1 MGGEEVGI
9 IQMTVEIER
18 CLFCTE
24 DMKVQ
29 YVSRRDYIGKA
40 FSTKALFS
48 NVTTSHMWLFTLE
61 LIKLKMHSLNMINKK
76 KMQFLNNT
84 SSISSAQ

>member
-18 CLFCTE
+18 CLFCMFCTE

-40 FSTKALFS
+40 CSTKALFS

-61 LIKLKMHSLNMINKK
+61 LIKLKM
-76 KMQFLNNT
+76 QFLKHDK
-84 SSISSAQ
+84 